1 MNRNTFKLEVFFGF
15 LLIITNISVRGQVAV
30 PPGEDKEVKDSI
42 YIAQTEEVKGRAKVL
57 HAEPLYIDLIRD
69 LGARKGEREW
79 NVGLGITDNQNFDR
93 YTALVEYEWAPVDR
107 LGLEVELPFTF
118 VAPQRGV
125 SKDSLPGSKLNG
137 IKTAIQW
144 SFFVNEKAKTSMALG
159 YINELEINYFKNYR
173 KGQFFIGNTYNPFLV
188 AAKRWKNNY
197 HTLIYTG
204 PLLTQHFGENRLS
217 WVYQINTSFHY
228 MITGTRN
235 FVGVEFNKEIYK
247 KDFDMIIRPQFRLE
261 ISQYFM
267 MGIVAGVPISRENER
282 FSAFMRLIYEP
293 PHKTKSKK
301 KTHHG

>member
-15 LLIITNISVRGQVAV
+15 LLIFTNISVRGQVAV

-93 YTALVEYEWAPVDR
+93 YIALVEYEWAPVDR
-107 LGLEVELPFTF
+107 LGLELELPFTF

-144 SFFVNEKAKTSMALG
+144 SFFVNEKAKTSMGLG

-301 KTHHG
+301 KIHHG